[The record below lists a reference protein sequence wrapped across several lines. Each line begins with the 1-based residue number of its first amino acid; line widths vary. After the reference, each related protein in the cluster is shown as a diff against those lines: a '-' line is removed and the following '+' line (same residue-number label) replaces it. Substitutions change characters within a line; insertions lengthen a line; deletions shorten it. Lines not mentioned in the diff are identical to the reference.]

1 MRNPFSMS
9 RDDLLA
15 GLGLQTRRSAAA
27 YVVPAISMFAVG
39 ILAGAGLGLLFAP
52 SSGNETRRQI
62 GTKVNDVTSRVKTK
76 LQELQQKAKNEMSH
90 TVESARDSLYGNSDY
105 SASTDY
111 GTSGLGSD
119 LGMDTGRRTGLTST

>member
-15 GLGLQTRRSAAA
+15 GLGLQTRRSAAV
-27 YVVPAISMFAVG
+27 YIVPAVSMFAVG

-52 SSGNETRRQI
+52 RNGKEMRREI
-62 GTKVNDVTSRVKTK
+62 GTKVNDYTARVKSK
-76 LQELQQKAKNEMSH
+76 LQEIQQKASREVGH

-105 SASTDY
+105 STGSDY
-111 GTSGLGSD
+111 GTSSD